1 LKNAPGEI
9 FVRPFDLAVV
19 PCVGS
24 RPTSPVQKASLR
36 DRGTAAP
43 APDCKSGISHVGS
56 SPTDPTESATT
67 TVAFFF
73 RKETL
78 KKGGVTMADL
88 TTTDEDAAAIKAILL
103 QWKSEGNPNPLL
115 PADVDIDGDG
125 IVDSFGLD
133 ENDNVIVVS
142 GTKL

>member
-1 LKNAPGEI
+1 
-9 FVRPFDLAVV
+9 
-19 PCVGS
+19 
-24 RPTSPVQKASLR
+24 
-36 DRGTAAP
+36 
-43 APDCKSGISHVGS
+43 
-56 SPTDPTESATT
+56 
-67 TVAFFF
+67 
-73 RKETL
+73 
-78 KKGGVTMADL
+78 MADL

-142 GTKL
+142 GTKLEDTVYVAEGEQSEDGGNSE